1 MQSATKYIC
10 KSLCMNILF
19 PNNVF
24 SFEFLRY
31 GYNVT
36 HTSDCMAE
44 ERLTVSVLVQDH
56 KREWA
61 SCEDIRAEFL
71 LRFIKRALSCET
83 L

>member
-1 MQSATKYIC
+1 
-10 KSLCMNILF
+10 MNVLF
-19 PNNVF
+19 PNYVF
-24 SFEFLRY
+24 SFVFLSY
-31 GYNVT
+31 GYSVT
-36 HTSDCMAE
+36 HTNDYMAE

-71 LRFIKRALSCET
+71 QRFIKRALSCET